1 MRKYLTILFLFLCL
15 AIWGKSLDFGK
26 SSRDIVTSGDAGT
39 RAVYHSQN
47 GILELS
53 TRFQNDGS
61 RRACWDLPIS
71 LDLSQV
77 AGVRFRVRFIS
88 ADLASQLDFFI
99 RMNGVWLRATI
110 SPQTN
115 GKWEEFVI
123 SKASFIPEGTG
134 QFSWRHCDCI
144 RIAAWRGAPG
154 DCAIHLAA
162 LDFISANVPLAIVRS
177 GFGAGISE
185 NSRKEALRYA
195 KNLGEVLASGGI
207 YPAVIDEQDVTQA
220 VLKQYRCVALP
231 AGEFTAENTVNQLTA
246 YLRQGG
252 RISAFYN
259 LPPRLANAMQLP
271 AGKFLKS
278 SSLPQPITQLQTN
291 GGATFKQNCNALL
304 AVTAKSSENLK
315 FRAYW
320 VDATGHKT
328 PYPAIVQSPYGF
340 WMTYV
345 YLNQD
350 PEKALPVLAAFF
362 EDFVPGL
369 RKAASEQLVQQAKF
383 ALANAG
389 AGDHTAARKHL
400 SRLLDRQ
407 QARDY
412 PGVVAASLALFG
424 ALADEGLHVAEPVA
438 GAGGNTNEMRGA
450 WIRSATGLPGENWWK
465 TLRRLK
471 IAQYNAIFP
480 HFLSPH
486 ATAWP
491 SKTIS
496 GRLANSKDD
505 ILAECTAAGTS
516 LGIQVHAW
524 VQVLSIADAPETTR
538 KAFEKAGRLQRKSNG
553 MTVPWLCPTQR
564 ENRLLMVQAVAELAR
579 NYKLAGIQLD
589 MLRYESSNACYCDHC
604 KAAFLRYAGHAIS
617 NWPQCTHEQEKS
629 TWDAFRRHQITA
641 LAQELSQAIR
651 AARPKSQV
659 SAAVY
664 SNLNDA
670 KRNVGQDWVEWL
682 QKGIVDFVSPMD
694 YRPSAALF
702 QGDLTRQRTDAGEF
716 ANRIRP
722 GIGLTVNNLSKQELQ
737 RQIQAVRAAGMDG
750 FIIFEFTHGSDL

>member
-1 MRKYLTILFLFLCL
+1 MRKVVSILFLLFCLVLC
-15 AIWGKSLDFGK
+15 GQSVDFGK
-26 SSRDIVTSGDAGT
+26 SARDFSTSGDEGT
-39 RAVYHSQN
+39 RAVYHSQS
-47 GILELS
+47 GVLELG
-53 TRFQNDGS
+53 TRFQNEGS
-61 RRACWDLPIS
+61 RRACWDLPVS
-71 LDLSQV
+71 LDLNKI
-77 AGVRFRVRFIS
+77 AGVRFRVRFLN

-99 RMNGVWLRATI
+99 RMDGVWLRAAI

-123 SKASFIPEGTG
+123 SKASFMPEGSG

-144 RIAAWRGAPG
+144 RFAAWRGSPG
-154 DCAIHLAA
+154 ECAIHLAA
-162 LDFISANVPLAIVRS
+162 LDFIPANVSLAIIRS
-177 GFGAGISE
+177 GFGTKVSE

-195 KNLGEVLASGGI
+195 KNLGEVLVSGGI

-220 VLKQYRCVALP
+220 ILKQYRCVALP
-231 AGEFTAENTVNQLTA
+231 GGEFTSDNTVNQLTA

-252 RISAFYN
+252 RISGFYN

-304 AVTAKSSENLK
+304 AVTASPSENLK

-328 PYPAIVQSPYGF
+328 PYPAIVQTPYGF

-350 PEKALPVLAAFF
+350 PGKALPVLAAFF

-369 RKAASEQLVQQAKF
+369 RKAGAEQLVKLAKF
-383 ALANAG
+383 ALGNAG
-389 AGDHTAARKHL
+389 AGDHTVAKKHL
-400 SRLLDRQ
+400 ARAQERQ
-407 QARDY
+407 QSKDY
-412 PGVVAASLALFG
+412 PGVVAATSALIG
-424 ALADEGLHVAEPVA
+424 ALADEGLHVATT
-438 GAGGNTNEMRGA
+438 GTSSGNSKEMRGA
-450 WIRSATGLPGENWWK
+450 WIRSGTGLPGENWWK

-486 ATAWP
+486 AAAWP
-491 SKTIS
+491 SKTIT
-496 GRLANSKDD
+496 GRLVNAKEDVV
-505 ILAECTAAGTS
+505 AECTAAGAS

-524 VQVLSIADAPETTR
+524 VQVLSIADASETT
-538 KAFEKAGRLQRKSNG
+538 KNAFAKAGRLQKKANSQ
-553 MTVPWLCPTQR
+553 TVPWLCPTQR
-564 ENRLLMVQAVAELAR
+564 ENRMLMAQAVAELAR
-579 NYKLAGIQLD
+579 KYDLAGIQLD
-589 MLRYESSNACYCDHC
+589 MLRYESSNACYCEHC
-604 KAAFLRYAGHAIS
+604 KAAFQRFAGHALVQ
-617 NWPQCTHEQEKS
+617 WPQCTHEKEKS
-629 TWDAFRRHQITA
+629 AWEAFRIHQITA
-641 LAQELSQAIR
+641 LAQELSKAIR
-651 AARPKSQV
+651 GARPKIQV

-670 KRNVGQDWVEWL
+670 KKNVGQDWVEWL

-694 YRPSAALF
+694 YRPSVALF
-702 QGDLTRQRTDAGEF
+702 QGDLTRQRADAGQF

-722 GIGLTVNNLSKQELQ
+722 GIGLTVNNLSKEELQ
-737 RQIQAVRAAGMDG
+737 RQIQAVRAAGMEG
-750 FIIFEFTHGSDL
+750 FILFELTHGSEL